1 MPSNIEIKAKAMP
14 VSLSRPMVKKTT
26 KANDWNNQIKIARKL
41 SNREEKLIQEDT
53 FFVCP
58 EGRLKLR
65 EQKAKEDY
73 LIFYNR
79 DNKSGP
85 KHSEYFTYPTTD
97 AKALKSLLSKSLGKT
112 KIVKKKRLVFFVGQ
126 TRIHFDEVQKL
137 GKFIEIEVC
146 LKKNQT
152 RLSGFDIA
160 ERIIKALNINKKD
173 LVKSAYADLL

>member
-1 MPSNIEIKAKAMP
+1 MPSNIEIKA
-14 VSLSRPMVKKTT
+14 R
-26 KANDWNNQIKIARKL
+26 ANDWNNQIKIARKL

-53 FFVCP
+53 FFNCP

-85 KHSEYFTYPTTD
+85 KHSEYFTYPTAD
-97 AKALKSLLSKSLGKT
+97 AKKLKKFFSKALGAMKV
-112 KIVKKKRLVFFVGQ
+112 IKKKRILFLVGQ

-173 LVKSAYADLL
+173 LIKNAYADLL

>member
-1 MPSNIEIKAKAMP
+1 MPSNIEIKA
-14 VSLSRPMVKKTT
+14 R
-26 KANDWNNQIKIARKL
+26 ANDWSNQIKIARKL

-53 FFVCP
+53 FFKAMPVSLSGPMAKKTTNCP

-73 LIFYNR
+73 LIFYKRGNE
-79 DNKSGP
+79 KGP
-85 KHSEYFTYPTTD
+85 KSSEYFTYPTSD
-97 AKALKSLLSKSLGKT
+97 VKALKSLLSKAMGKT

-126 TRIHFDEVQKL
+126 TRIHFDEVVNL

-160 ERIIKALNINKKD
+160 ERIMKALNIRKKD
-173 LVKSAYADLL
+173 LIKNAYVDLL